1 MAASSPGKATQADTL
16 ACAEESLVQIRKDMQ
31 TKGAYARTGSFKFS
45 GTKKQNADCLT
56 LRDMDKSDGKVLL
69 FGVVVEALQGILL
82 QLREGTSAGAEF
94 QVFNTRELAQRW
106 AIVKDIIQRLDGRHH
121 PNLPSSPKR
130 HRASLGSR
138 KLSGR
143 PAPNPST
150 SSLHSIAGLGISA
163 DPASTELPPPAGGQS
178 SHSKHRPQANQI
190 LSQVRDWLHHEKA
203 RASKRKSKAHHGHG
217 KHATATGLVKPLVDH
232 VHSHDSR
239 HHASHHRR
247 ESSDLSEDDSLALD
261 QLEKILS
268 TNLHLEEDNETVS
281 CSRRTPMATRKG
293 SIRRTLRKKSTGISS
308 DTDYQEGDMLVPSV
322 DVVLDNSKALSHTG
336 GAASSE
342 VDISGSGKRPTTEE
356 DAWIQFKNG
365 IVRLAHT
372 LKCKGWRCVPLEGAN
387 ISVER
392 LSGALTNAVY
402 VVSPPKD
409 LSQLLSTTND
419 STTSLASK
427 RHPSKLLLRIYGPQA
442 EHLID
447 RDNELQ
453 ILRRLARKRIG
464 PRLLGTFANGRFE
477 EFFNAQ
483 TLTAKDLR
491 IPETSKQIAKRMR
504 ELHEGIELLKE
515 ERDAGPFLWRNWDC
529 WVGRCEEVI
538 TWLDDEMI
546 AGKKGAARTGAD
558 AWKKR
563 GLVCGVEWR
572 MFRKTVERYRKWLE
586 DQYGGY
592 EAVKDKLVFAH
603 NDTQY
608 GNLLRL
614 QPSGESPLLHPAN
627 EHKQL
632 IVIDFE
638 YASANVPGQ
647 EFANHFTEWCY
658 NYHNISKP
666 YGLNERSYPTVEE
679 QHRFLK
685 AYVQHHPFR
694 PTLSTQSSS
703 TSLRPT
709 LSHSISNFMLDSRAP
724 PAQIAEEEKRREEAT
739 ENEIRRLAHE
749 ARIWRPANSAQWVAW
764 GIVQAKVDG
773 MDEALTARKRAGGD
787 SGRAEDNST
796 SARGSESRSSESGTG
811 ATDATGK
818 DRAEDDGGASEGAV
832 EDGGDEFDYLGYAQE
847 RAMFFWGDVLQMGL
861 IGEGELPEEV
871 RKRAK
876 VVEY

>member
-1 MAASSPGKATQADTL
+1 MPVAEDASGEGSLSRTSSKAVFIEEPESISPN
-16 ACAEESLVQIRKDMQ
+16 
-31 TKGAYARTGSFKFS
+31 GSPK
-45 GTKKQNADCLT
+45 
-56 LRDMDKSDGKVLL
+56 
-69 FGVVVEALQGILL
+69 
-82 QLREGTSAGAEF
+82 
-94 QVFNTRELAQRW
+94 
-106 AIVKDIIQRLDGRHH
+106 LDGRHH
-121 PNLPSSPKR
+121 PNLPTSPKR

-143 PAPNPST
+143 PAPNPSI
-150 SSLHSIAGLGISA
+150 SSLHSIASLGNSA
-163 DPASTELPPPAGGQS
+163 DPASGERPSPAAGQS
-178 SHSKHRPQANQI
+178 SHSKNRPQANQI

-203 RASKRKSKAHHGHG
+203 RASKRKSKAHHAHG

-232 VHSHDSR
+232 LCGDDLR
-239 HHASHHRR
+239 HHASHHGG

-268 TNLHLEEDNETVS
+268 TNLQLEEDNETVS
-281 CSRRTPMATRKG
+281 CSRKRSMATRKG
-293 SIRRTLRKKSTGISS
+293 SIRRSLRKKSTGISS
-308 DTDYQEGDMLVPSV
+308 DTDYQDGEMLVPSV
-322 DVVLDNSKALSHTG
+322 DVVLDNSKAISYTG

-342 VDISGSGKRPTTEE
+342 VDISGSGKRSTKEE
-356 DAWIQFKNG
+356 DSWIQFKNE
-365 IVRLAHT
+365 IVRLTHT

-477 EFFNAQ
+477 EFFNAR

-515 ERDAGPFLWRNWDC
+515 ERNAGPFLWRNWDC

-546 AGKKGAARTGAD
+546 AGKQGAARTGAD

-563 GLVCGVEWR
+563 GLVCGVEWPI
-572 MFRKTVERYRKWLE
+572 FRKTVEHYRKWLE

-638 YASANVPGQ
+638 YASAN
-647 EFANHFTEWCY
+647 TEWCY
-658 NYHNISKP
+658 NYHNPSKP

-685 AYVQHHPFR
+685 AYVQHRPFR

-703 TSLRPT
+703 ASLRPS

-724 PAQIAEEEKRREEAT
+724 PAQIAEEEKSREEAT
-739 ENEIRRLAHE
+739 ENEIQRLAHE
-749 ARIWRPANSAQWVAW
+749 VRIWRPANSAQWVAW
-764 GIVQAKVDG
+764 GIVQAKVEG
-773 MDEALTARKRAGGD
+773 MDEALKARKRAGSD
-787 SGRAEDNST
+787 RRADEKTNAT
-796 SARGSESRSSESGTG
+796 RGSEVPSSVGAIG
-811 ATDATGK
+811 AIDATDK
-818 DRAEDDGGASEGAV
+818 EREEDEGAASDGAV

-861 IGEGELPEEV
+861 IGEEELPEEV
-871 RKRAK
+871 RKRVK